1 MSPGMEEP
9 APSIPVGPKWGLKIL
24 AAFLGAQM
32 VVAVVVGVLAG
43 RGKLGAPGG
52 IVAAPGKAMPAVDLR
67 VALGAALAGT
77 LLAGVVALLMVR
89 RTFAR
94 PGGAGARVAVG
105 WRAASTRACLRAA
118 LQGLG
123 IVAAFVVVGVVLPG
137 PRHGLGSLA
146 SAASAG
152 GWARAAWA
160 VLAIG
165 LAPPIEEL
173 VFRGVLY
180 AGFAQR
186 WSPRV
191 AGTISV
197 ALFVSL
203 HVAEIAAYVPAWLAI
218 AAVGALALRARVVTG
233 SLAPA
238 IALHASYNLGLV
250 LLVCAT

>member
-9 APSIPVGPKWGLKIL
+9 TPPPAVGPKWGLKIF
-24 AAFLGAQM
+24 AAYLGAQL
-32 VVAVVVGVLAG
+32 VVAVAVGVLAG
-43 RGKLGAPGG
+43 RGKLGGV
-52 IVAAPGKAMPAVDLR
+52 VAEPGKAMPTVDLR
-67 VALGAALAGT
+67 VALGAALVGT
-77 LLAGVVALLMVR
+77 LLGGLVALLMVR
-89 RTFAR
+89 RAFEG
-94 PGGAGARVAVG
+94 PGGAAARVAVG
-105 WRAASTRACLRAA
+105 WRAASCRAGLRAA
-118 LQGLG
+118 LQGFGL
-123 IVAAFVVVGVVLPG
+123 VAAFVVVGVVLPG
-137 PRHGLGSLA
+137 PRHGLGPLA

-197 ALFVSL
+197 AMFVSL
-203 HVAEIAAYVPAWLAI
+203 HVAEIGAYVPAWLAI
-218 AAVGALALRARVVTG
+218 AAVGGLALRARVVTG
-233 SLAPA
+233 SLVPA
-238 IALHASYNLGLV
+238 LALHASYNLGLV
-250 LLVCAT
+250 LLVCAQ

>member
-1 MSPGMEEP
+1 MEETP
-9 APSIPVGPKWGLKIL
+9 QPSGVSPKWGLKIF
-24 AAFLGAQM
+24 AVFLGAQM
-32 VVAVVVGVLAG
+32 AVAVAVGVLAG
-43 RGKLGAPGG
+43 RGKLGGL
-52 IVAAPGKAMPAVDLR
+52 VAAPGKGMPTVDLR
-67 VALGAALAGT
+67 VAMGAAFVGT
-77 LLAGVVALLMVR
+77 LLGGLAALLMVR

-94 PGGAGARVAVG
+94 SGGAARDAVG
-105 WRAASTRACLRAA
+105 WRAASLRACLRAA

-123 IVAAFVVVGVVLPG
+123 LVAAFVVLGAPLPG
-137 PRHGLGSLA
+137 PRHGLGPLA
-146 SAASAG
+146 SAAG

-180 AGFAQR
+180 AGFARR

-191 AGTISV
+191 AGAHSV
-197 ALFVSL
+197 ALFVVL
-203 HVAEIAAYVPAWLAI
+203 HVAEVGAYLPAWVAI

-233 SLAPA
+233 SLVPA

-250 LLVCAT
+250 LLVCAR

>member
-1 MSPGMEEP
+1 MSPGMEQP
-9 APSIPVGPKWGLKIL
+9 TPPVPVGPKWGLKIF

-32 VVAVVVGVLAG
+32 AVAVVVGVLAG
-43 RGKLGAPGG
+43 RGKLAGV
-52 IVAAPGKAMPAVDLR
+52 VAAPGKAMPTVDLR
-67 VALGAALAGT
+67 VALGAALVGT
-77 LLAGVVALLMVR
+77 LLGGLVALLMVR
-89 RTFAR
+89 GTFAR
-94 PGGAGARVAVG
+94 PGGAEARAAVG
-105 WRAASTRACLRAA
+105 WRAASRRACLRAA

-123 IVAAFVVVGVVLPG
+123 LVVAFVVVGVVLPG
-137 PRHGLGSLA
+137 PRHGLGPLA

-197 ALFVSL
+197 AMFVIL
-203 HVAEIAAYVPAWLAI
+203 HVAEIGAYFPAWLAI
-218 AAVGALALRARVVTG
+218 TAVGALALRARVVTG
-233 SLAPA
+233 SLVPA

-250 LLVCAT
+250 LLTCVQ

>member
-9 APSIPVGPKWGLKIL
+9 TPPPPVGPKWGLKIF

-32 VVAVVVGVLAG
+32 AVAVVVGVLAG
-43 RGKLGAPGG
+43 RGKLGTAGG
-52 IVAAPGKAMPAVDLR
+52 IAVPGRAMPTVDLR
-67 VALGAALAGT
+67 VALGAALVGT
-77 LLAGVVALLMVR
+77 LLGGLVALLMVR

-94 PGGAGARVAVG
+94 PGGAEARVAVG
-105 WRAASTRACLRAA
+105 WRAASVRTCVRAA
-118 LQGLG
+118 LQGFGL
-123 IVAAFVVVGVVLPG
+123 VAAFVVVGVVLPG
-137 PRHGLGSLA
+137 PRHGLGPLA

-180 AGFAQR
+180 AGFARR
-186 WSPRV
+186 WSARA

-197 ALFVSL
+197 AMFVIL
-203 HVAEIAAYVPAWLAI
+203 HVAEIAAYVPAWFAI
-218 AAVGALALRARVVTG
+218 AAVGALALRARIATG
-233 SLAPA
+233 SLVPA
-238 IALHASYNLGLV
+238 VALHASYNLGLV
-250 LLVCAT
+250 LLVYVQ